1 MNDFTKSGEF
11 IADLRKSKGMT
22 QSELGELVGAGDK
35 TISKW
40 ERGINVPDVI
50 MLSNLAKIFDVSIH
64 EILNGKRDEKLNPKI
79 VKLYENKKIRYSV
92 LAVSIVFLISFIIL
106 VMYFC
111 NNFDKFKIYRF
122 KNNSSEFELTG
133 NIYQAGKHYE
143 LIIDDFDVY
152 DKEKYNDFEIY
163 DYKMNFYVDGN
174 NVLSVA
180 GINPD
185 GNSEAKQI
193 GFQELIARLN
203 KSKIT
208 VSKFKPK
215 TKEFNGI
222 LKLEL
227 INDKEKVIVEYSFN
241 CFLEYSNNR
250 IYYIK

>member
-22 QSELGELVGAGDK
+22 QSELGELIGAGDK

-106 VMYFC
+106 LMYFC

-122 KNNSSEFELTG
+122 KSNSSEFELTG
-133 NIYQAGKHYE
+133 NFYQAGKHYE

-152 DKEKYNDFEIY
+152 DKEKYDNFEIY
-163 DYKMNFYVDGN
+163 DYKVSVVLGN
-174 NVLSVA
+174 TEIISLSR
-180 GINPD
+180 INLN
-185 GNSEAKQI
+185 NSSE
-193 GFQELIARLN
+193 E
-203 KSKIT
+203 KIT
-208 VSKFKPK
+208 FKELVKRINKTKILISKFS
-215 TKEFNGI
+215 
-222 LKLEL
+222 LKKKKVIGSLKIEL
-227 INDKEKVIVEYSFN
+227 INDKENAVEEYNFE
-241 CFLEYSNNR
+241 CFSEYRNNR

>member
-122 KNNSSEFELTG
+122 DSKSDEYELTG
-133 NIYQAGKHYE
+133 NIFQVGRHYV

-152 DKEKYNDFEIY
+152 DKEKYKDFEIY
-163 DYKMNFYVDGN
+163 DYKVSVVLGN
-174 NVLSVA
+174 TEIISLSR
-180 GINPD
+180 INL
-185 GNSEAKQI
+185 NNSSEAKI
-193 GFQELIARLN
+193 TFKELAERIN
-203 KSKIT
+203 KTKIF
-208 VSKFKPK
+208 VSKFSLKK
-215 TKEFNGI
+215 TEFKGA
-222 LKLEL
+222 LKIEL
-227 INDKEKVIVEYSFN
+227 INDKENAIEEYNFN
-241 CFLEYSNNR
+241 CFLEYRNNR

>member
-92 LAVSIVFLISFIIL
+92 LATSIVFLISFIIL
-106 VMYFC
+106 LMYFC
-111 NNFDKFKIYRF
+111 NNFDRFKIYRF
-122 KNNSSEFELTG
+122 DSKSDEYELTG
-133 NIYQAGKHYE
+133 NIFQAGRHYE

-152 DKEKYNDFEIY
+152 DKEKYKDFEIY
-163 DYKMNFYVDGN
+163 DYKVSVVLGN
-174 NVLSVA
+174 TEIISLSR
-180 GINPD
+180 INL
-185 GNSEAKQI
+185 NNSSEAKI
-193 GFQELIARLN
+193 TFKELVERIN
-203 KSKIT
+203 KTKIF
-208 VSKFKPK
+208 VSKFSLKK
-215 TKEFNGI
+215 TEFKGA
-222 LKLEL
+222 LKIEL
-227 INDKEKVIVEYSFN
+227 INDKENAIEEYNFN
-241 CFLEYSNNR
+241 CFLEYRNNR

>member
-92 LAVSIVFLISFIIL
+92 LAISIVFLISFIIL

-122 KNNSSEFELTG
+122 KSNSGEFELTG
-133 NIYQAGKHYE
+133 NIFQAGKHYE

-152 DKEKYNDFEIY
+152 DKEKYNDFEIF
-163 DYKMNFYVDGN
+163 DYKVTIVVNGKEVISLSRINVN
-174 NVLSVA
+174 N
-180 GINPD
+180 IED
-185 GNSEAKQI
+185 ERITFSELVKRIKATKI
-193 GFQELIARLN
+193 LI
-203 KSKIT
+203 
-208 VSKFKPK
+208 SKFDAK
-215 TKEFNGI
+215 TKKINGC
-222 LKLEL
+222 LKIEL
-227 INDKEKVIVEYSFN
+227 VNDREKSIEEYNFE
-241 CFLEYSNNR
+241 CFSEYRNNR

>member
-92 LAVSIVFLISFIIL
+92 LAISIVFLISFIIL

-122 KNNSSEFELTG
+122 KSNSSEFELTG
-133 NIYQAGKHYE
+133 NIFQAGKHYE

-152 DKEKYNDFEIY
+152 DKEKYNDFEIF
-163 DYKMNFYVDGN
+163 DYKVTIVVNGKEVIS
-174 NVLSVA
+174 L
-180 GINPD
+180 
-185 GNSEAKQI
+185 
-193 GFQELIARLN
+193 
-203 KSKIT
+203 SKINVNNT
-208 VSKFKPK
+208 DEERITFNELVKRINATKILISKFDAK
-215 TKEFNGI
+215 TKKIDGC
-222 LKLEL
+222 LKIEL
-227 INDKEKVIVEYSFN
+227 VNDREKSIEEYNFE
-241 CFLEYSNNR
+241 CFSEYRNNQ

>member
-92 LAVSIVFLISFIIL
+92 LAISIVFLISFIIL

-122 KNNSSEFELTG
+122 KSNSGEFELTG
-133 NIYQAGKHYE
+133 NIFQAGKHYE

-152 DKEKYNDFEIY
+152 DKEKYNDFEIF
-163 DYKMNFYVDGN
+163 DYKVTIVVNGKEVISLSRINVN
-174 NVLSVA
+174 NTEDER
-180 GINPD
+180 ITF
-185 GNSEAKQI
+185 SELVKRIKATKI
-193 GFQELIARLN
+193 LI
-203 KSKIT
+203 
-208 VSKFKPK
+208 SKFDTGKDK
-215 TKEFNGI
+215 FQGS
-222 LKLEL
+222 LKIEL
-227 INDKEKVIVEYSFN
+227 VNDKEKSIEEYNFN
-241 CFLEYSNNR
+241 CFLEYRNNR

>member
-111 NNFDKFKIYRF
+111 NNFDRFKIYRF

-133 NIYQAGKHYE
+133 NFYQAGKHYE

-152 DKEKYNDFEIY
+152 DKEKYDNFEIY
-163 DYKMNFYVDGN
+163 DYKVSVVLGN
-174 NVLSVA
+174 TEIISLSR
-180 GINPD
+180 INLN
-185 GNSEAKQI
+185 NSSE
-193 GFQELIARLN
+193 E
-203 KSKIT
+203 KIT
-208 VSKFKPK
+208 FKELVKRINKTKILISKFS
-215 TKEFNGI
+215 
-222 LKLEL
+222 LKKKKVIGSLKIEL
-227 INDKEKVIVEYSFN
+227 INDKENAIEEYNFE
-241 CFLEYSNNR
+241 CFLAYRNNR

>member
-106 VMYFC
+106 LMYFC
-111 NNFDKFKIYRF
+111 NNFDRFKIYRF
-122 KNNSSEFELTG
+122 DSKSDEYELTG
-133 NIYQAGKHYE
+133 NIYQVGRHYE

-152 DKEKYNDFEIY
+152 DKEKYKDFEVFE
-163 DYKMNFYVDGN
+163 YKVVVSVKGN
-174 NVLSVA
+174 DVISLSR
-180 GINPD
+180 INLS
-185 GNSEAKQI
+185 NSNDEQI
-193 GFQELIARLN
+193 TFKELVKRIN
-203 KSKIT
+203 KTKILI
-208 VSKFKPK
+208 SKFNFKKPK
-215 TKEFNGI
+215 FEGI
-222 LKLEL
+222 LKIEL
-227 INDKEKVIVEYSFN
+227 INDKEKVIEEYNFE
-241 CFLEYSNNR
+241 CFLEYRNNR

>member
-92 LAVSIVFLISFIIL
+92 LAISIVFLISFIIL
-106 VMYFC
+106 LMYFC
-111 NNFDKFKIYRF
+111 NNFDRFKIYRF
-122 KNNSSEFELTG
+122 DSKSDEYELTG
-133 NIYQAGKHYE
+133 NIYQVGRHYE

-152 DKEKYNDFEIY
+152 DKEKYKDFEVFE
-163 DYKMNFYVDGN
+163 YKVVVSVKGN
-174 NVLSVA
+174 DVILLSR
-180 GINPD
+180 INLN
-185 GNSEAKQI
+185 NSNDEQI
-193 GFQELIARLN
+193 TFKELVERIN
-203 KSKIT
+203 KTKILI
-208 VSKFKPK
+208 SKFSLKKPK
-215 TKEFNGI
+215 FEGA
-222 LKLEL
+222 LKIEL
-227 INDKEKVIVEYSFN
+227 INDKEIVIEEYNFN
-241 CFLEYSNNR
+241 CFLEYRNNR